1 MITSSE
7 ILRALW
13 HDGEVQ
19 LCPEGARYGHHG
31 QRLSQRRTLRSR
43 RRPAS
48 SLRPSMAD
56 GKTWSRLHRGGDG
69 AGATR
74 SGRDGG
80 SASVMVLVRVASST
94 AQQPESQGR
103 ASMRH
108 MPLPGVGAVS
118 VACPAAVVRV
128 AHTER
133 NVGPAVF
140 LCSICPGGLYYYSCR
155 YKHIVAHI
163 FKSCGVLWRGW
174 DLLRDRPRSYTCIY

>member
-1 MITSSE
+1 MRRTCSCFETRIPPFNHWALPSEMACGNLFWRGPFRSIMCQVYLIPILVHPRTCNTCVCFVLFFRTITSSE

-56 GKTWSRLHRGGDG
+56 GKTWCRLHRGRDG

-74 SGRDGG
+74 SGRDDG
-80 SASVMVLVRVASST
+80 SASVMVMRVASS
-94 AQQPESQGR
+94 
-103 ASMRH
+103 
-108 MPLPGVGAVS
+108 
-118 VACPAAVVRV
+118 AA
-128 AHTER
+128 
-133 NVGPAVF
+133 
-140 LCSICPGGLYYYSCR
+140 
-155 YKHIVAHI
+155 
-163 FKSCGVLWRGW
+163 
-174 DLLRDRPRSYTCIY
+174 